1 MRCTADRNTGVMASL
16 RIVVLVAMFAS
27 VSSELYIAEVAMD
40 NIQGTVEFNT
50 TSQKITLKLL
60 LDCAEVRI
68 SLHEFPVMYGHF
80 NDPCNQSNIGEKIYE
95 FTADSPNV
103 TLNESKLFQMKSD
116 LSDLTV
122 VVDGCL
128 NGSKACATVRSD
140 MPTKTWEGKFFSTVA
155 GDVYIRHNA
164 GAKTARVLSN
174 LMAINDSQTSVNVSL
189 YLQAGTASCTS
200 PAPKDRVLV
209 GTFKVG
215 TPLNQVKSRVDGV
228 LLSKGDPKTLLYMY
242 DGAYWSC
249 TEMQLMKEKQVC
261 ASVNMKGVKGRF
273 CFRQA
278 SPFDAT
284 YYTMSLMNLRWMA
297 AAYHVHNYPVPQRSS
312 PADKLCSSDNLGG
325 HLNPFGKNS
334 SGPSYPQSTNETH
347 DQYEVGDLSGRHG
360 FLKGLDMVEHNFTDW
375 NLPLFGRN
383 SIIGRSIVIH
393 HPNSSRWV
401 CGTIGYPG
409 EVLTAVAIFKSP
421 VSGRVIFQQLKSN
434 PYSDLSVFMD
444 LSYTNSSAPTTDDH
458 LWYINN
464 YPISSELDLAADACL
479 STKGHFNPF
488 KVDVGN
494 NYNVECSPDSPF
506 RCEVGDFAKK
516 HQTIMLTNQTKV
528 VGNKYFFTDTTSS
541 LAGSLNIAARS
552 VVILGQNFSAN
563 PLACANITFLHPVSV
578 EIDTWKGIG
587 KVDGKVAFKQLLDLD
602 NTVVE
607 VNLTDLDSKTK
618 TYNIHTLPIKTVS
631 SNVDVCSLI
640 NTGGRYNPFN
650 VNGSL
655 SPEPGNG
662 TVDQYEVGDISG
674 KFGQLSGLN
683 QTSKEYMDMNM
694 PLFGPHGISNRSLV
708 IYQEDGSPL
717 RCANLMEVKAT
728 DGEFV
733 YAKVK
738 FGGAVNGTITLSQQ
752 VFPDGSYSDTTMKI
766 DLEPSDPNAGDIDH
780 LMWHIHTY
788 PVQFDNCTGVGGHY
802 NPYNIDIKANYKL
815 SCSLATPL
823 HCEVGDLNSKQGPIS
838 LGKRYLKTDV
848 QLPLTGDFTV
858 VGRSVVI
865 HNTDHSKSL
874 KDCANIVAD
883 YNMKSLKFPNVDSF
897 SRYEFRKTV
906 ADTLG
911 IAIWRVTILPGS
923 PSEAPV
929 KECQQVT
936 FYVAGYVDEKKM
948 ANLENEDKMG
958 KFKASKKC
966 TTDSSG
972 STPSLFLNARQ
983 FVFWILSLMLQF
995 ILYSAFE

>member
-1 MRCTADRNTGVMASL
+1 MRCTAGRNTGVMASL
-16 RIVVLVAMFAS
+16 SCVVLVAMFAS

-40 NIQGTVEFNT
+40 NIQGTVKFNT
-50 TSQKITLKLL
+50 TSQKITLSLL
-60 LDCAEVRI
+60 LDCAQVSI
-68 SLHEFPVMYGHF
+68 SLHEFPLMYGHF
-80 NDPCNQSNIGEKIYE
+80 KDPCNQSNIGKKIYE

-103 TLNESKLFQMKSD
+103 TLNESKLFQIKPD

-122 VVDGCL
+122 VVDSCL
-128 NGSKACATVRSD
+128 DGSKACATVRSD
-140 MPTKTWEGKFFSTVA
+140 MPTNTWQGKFFSSVA

-174 LMAINDSQTSVNVSL
+174 LMAINDRQTTATVSL
-189 YLQAGTASCTS
+189 YLEIGTVSCALTV
-200 PAPKDRVLV
+200 PNDRLLV
-209 GTFKVG
+209 GNFSVG

-228 LLSKGDPKTLLYMY
+228 SLPKSSSKTLLYMY
-242 DGAYWSC
+242 DGAEWSC
-249 TEMQLMKEKQVC
+249 VEMEVMKEKQVW
-261 ASVNMKGVKGRF
+261 AYVNMKGVKGNF
-273 CFRQA
+273 CFRQV

-284 YYTMSLMNLRWMA
+284 YYTMSLMNLRRMA
-297 AAYHVHNYPVPQRSS
+297 AAYHVHNYPVPQRST
-312 PADKLCSSDNLGG
+312 ATDKLCSHDNVGG
-325 HLNPFGKNS
+325 HLNPFGKTS
-334 SGPSYPQSTNETH
+334 SSPSYPQSTNETH

-360 FLKGLDMVEHNFTDW
+360 VLKGLDMVERSFTDW

-383 SIIGRSIVIH
+383 SIIGHSIVIH

-401 CGTIGYPG
+401 CGTIGHPR
-409 EVLTAVAIFKSP
+409 EVLTAVAVFKSP

-434 PYSDLSVFMD
+434 PSSDLSIFMD

-464 YPISSELDLAADACL
+464 YPISSELDLDADACL
-479 STKGHFNPF
+479 STNGHFNPF

-516 HQTIMLTNQTKV
+516 HRTIMITNQTKV
-528 VGNKYFFTDTTSS
+528 VDNKYFFTDTTSS
-541 LAGSLNIAARS
+541 LAGTSNIVGRS
-552 VVILGQNFSAN
+552 VVILGQSFSAS

-578 EIDTWKGIG
+578 EIDSWKGNG
-587 KVDGKVAFKQLLDLD
+587 KVNGKVAFKQLLDLD

-607 VNLTDLDSKTK
+607 VKLTDLNSKTE
-618 TYNIHTLPIKTVS
+618 TYNIHALPIKTVS
-631 SNVDVCSLI
+631 PNADVCSLANI
-640 NTGGRYNPFN
+640 GGHYNPFN

-674 KFGQLSGLN
+674 KFGQLNGLN
-683 QTSKEYMDMNM
+683 QINKEYMDMNM

-717 RCANLMEVKAT
+717 QCANLLEVKAT

-738 FGGAVNGTITLSQQ
+738 FGGAVTGTITLSQQ
-752 VFPDGSYSDTTMKI
+752 VFPDGSSSDTTMNI
-766 DLEPSDPNAGDIDH
+766 DLEPSDPNAGDIHH
-780 LMWHIHTY
+780 LMWHVHTY
-788 PVQFDNCTGVGGHY
+788 PVQFDNCTGLGGHY
-802 NPYNIDIKANYKL
+802 NPYNIDTKANYKL

-848 QLPLTGDFTV
+848 HLPLIGDFTV

-865 HNTDHSKSL
+865 HNKDHSKSL

-883 YNMKSLKFPNVDSF
+883 YNVKSLKFPNMDSF
-897 SRYEFRKTV
+897 SRYEFRRTV

-929 KECQQVT
+929 KGCQQVT
-936 FYVAGYVDEKKM
+936 FYVAGNVDEKKM
-948 ANLENEDKMG
+948 ANLEKEDKMG

-966 TTDSSG
+966 PADSSG
-972 STPSLFLNARQ
+972 STPSPFLNARQ
-983 FVFWILSLMLQF
+983 FVFWILTLMLQF
-995 ILYSAFE
+995 ILYSVFE